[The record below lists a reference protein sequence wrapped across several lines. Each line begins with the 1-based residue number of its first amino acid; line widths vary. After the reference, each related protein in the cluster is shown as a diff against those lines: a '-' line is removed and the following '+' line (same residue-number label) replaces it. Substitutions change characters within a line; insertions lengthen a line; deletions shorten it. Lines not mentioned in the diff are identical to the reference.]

1 MIEGYILS
9 ITLSMA
15 VLTFF
20 NIILKRNDIKNEFK
34 VRWQHYFLGYLFM
47 LYLVISLKDIV
58 GFPALS
64 DLERSIMFGRPI
76 FYPVFNFIPF
86 SSGIEISS
94 ILNIIFFMPFGFLLP
109 TLWKEFRSFLPTV
122 LAGFLFSLIIEV
134 GQLFTI
140 RATDV
145 DDLIMNTLGTALGF
159 IIFKLASKI
168 FKNISSKTVFEAH
181 NKKCSIIKYGPY
193 LYILIASIS
202 VFLS

>member
-9 ITLSMA
+9 IIVSMML
-15 VLTFF
+15 LTFL
-20 NIILKRNDIKNEFK
+20 NIILKRSSRNSEGK
-34 VRWQHYFLGYLFM
+34 VRVEHCLFGYIFM

-58 GFPALS
+58 GFPTLS
-64 DLERSIMFGRPI
+64 DLERRIISDRAI
-76 FYPVFNFIPF
+76 FEPVLNFIPF
-86 SSGIEISS
+86 SSGVEISS

-109 TLWKEFRSFLPTV
+109 ILWKEFRKFLPTV
-122 LAGFLFSLIIEV
+122 LAGFVFSLIIEV

-145 DDLIMNTLGTALGF
+145 DDLIMNTLGTILGF
-159 IIFKLASKI
+159 IIFKILSKI
-168 FKNISSKTVFEAH
+168 FKSILSKTVIEGY

-193 LYILIASIS
+193 LYILIAVIS